1 MLTIEALIAV
11 LSLCITCFGLGLT
24 FGIIIGKNAK
34 K

>member
-11 LSLCITCFGLGLT
+11 LALCATFFGLGLT
-24 FGIIIGKNAK
+24 IGLSLGTK